1 MEMTPEE
8 YQSSQEHRRHTPGVP
23 DAPAWTHYHQLPAK
37 RISETGNRLPFC
49 ALMDR
54 AWLVMLHRKGH
65 LPAEQVR
72 RLFPVLD
79 QADSER
85 GWGGE
90 AWIRERLGGDEDTA
104 FAVNHGRTLQEP
116 MARMMMRESLL
127 YAFDELL
134 PTLATVLDVADEHAD
149 VLMAGHSHWA
159 HAQPTTW
166 GAYLLAVHDGLA
178 RGLDQLELAYR
189 HTNMNSGGCGA
200 CSGARWAV
208 DRDLITDLL
217 GFDATIEPAYDCEAS
232 QDEMLTILFAAG
244 NIAVTLS
251 RVCLDMN
258 VWVTEEWDIFDVDMA
273 WRGVSSFMPHKA
285 NAGNRFE
292 NIRENCNEVL
302 GNMQTCLF
310 SFKNEPLQDILPVYH
325 ADRYVRAGLA
335 RLEAGLGIFRHLLPN
350 VHPRADRMWEL
361 LREGYSGAVDLAI
374 RIVKE
379 RGFGGRRA
387 HRICSTMVRI
397 ARERGIEPWECS
409 GALLD
414 EAARITGDPE
424 PGLSDEA
431 VRHDMGLEHFHES
444 PCNLGDPKPEETR
457 RLVGKRREAL
467 QDARNRQQARRDR
480 IKAAYERLQAEIDA
494 IMEETA

>member
-1 MEMTPEE
+1 MDMTPEQ
-8 YQSSQEHRRHTPGVP
+8 YQAGTDHRRHAPGVP
-23 DAPAWTHYHQLPAK
+23 DAPEWLYYRALPH
-37 RISETGNRLPFC
+37 RRVQETGNRLPYC
-49 ALMDR
+49 ALMDK
-54 AWLVMLHRKGH
+54 AWLVMLYRKGH
-65 LPAEQVR
+65 VPAEQVR
-72 RLFPVLD
+72 KLFPILD
-79 QADSER
+79 EADAEQ

-90 AWIRERLGGDEDTA
+90 AWIREKLGGDEDTA

-134 PTLATVLDVADEHAD
+134 PTLEGVLDVADEHAD

-166 GAYLLAVHDGLA
+166 GAYLLAVHDGFA
-178 RGLDQLELAYR
+178 RGLEQLELAYK

-200 CSGARWAV
+200 CSGARWDV
-208 DRDLITDLL
+208 DRELITDLL

-232 QDEMLTILFAAG
+232 QEEMLTILFAAS

-258 VWVTEEWDIFDVDMA
+258 VWTTEEWDIFDVDMA

-292 NIRENCNEVL
+292 NIRENCNQVL
-302 GNMQTCLF
+302 GQMQTCLF

-325 ADRYVRAGLA
+325 ADRYVRDGLA
-335 RLEAGLGIFRHLLPN
+335 QLEAGLGLFRHLLPN
-350 VHPRADRMWEL
+350 VRPREDRMWEL
-361 LREGYSGAVDLAI
+361 VREGYSGSVDLAI

-387 HRICSTMVRI
+387 HRMCCTMVRL
-397 ARERGIEPWECS
+397 ARERRIKPWECT
-409 GALLD
+409 GDLLD
-414 EAARITGDPE
+414 EAARVTGDPG
-424 PGLSDEA
+424 PNLSDEA
-431 VRHDMGLEHFHES
+431 VRHDMSLEHFHET

-457 RLVGKRREAL
+457 RLIAKRRDAL
-467 QDARNRQQARRDR
+467 AESRDRQQARRDR
-480 IKAAYERLQAEIDA
+480 IEAGYARLQAEIDA
-494 IMEETA
+494 IMEETR